1 MKLSEFHK
9 AIVACGKAADPR
21 AIDEID
27 AILALR
33 QKAYEKLADDEKQF
47 FDKESLWNPYSD
59 SRIVCGDIDERVKKV
74 IVGIDVDAA
83 ELTLVDRLNE
93 KGSDI
98 DLVIAHHP
106 RAQALVTLPD
116 VMDLQSDIFYQQ
128 GVSISVSEGL
138 IAKRKKQV
146 DRSVR
151 SGNFLRA
158 KHAAELLGLRFMT
171 AHTPADSMGY
181 RYLESLIENKRP
193 ATMGDLQKLLLD
205 LPEYDFYAK
214 ESCAP
219 VVINGSASSRVK
231 KVHFEFTGGTEG
243 PVEIYDSLAAAG
255 VDTIIAMHQSDK
267 HVEAASKANINVLLA
282 GHMASDVLGLNLLF
296 DKLQEKAD
304 FEILSF
310 SGFTRIKR

>member
-21 AIDEID
+21 SIDDID
-27 AILALR
+27 DILAAR
-33 QKAYEKLADDEKQF
+33 QKAYDKLDETEKVF
-47 FDKESLWNPYSD
+47 FDAESIWNPYSD
-59 SRIVCGDIDERVKKV
+59 TRVVCGDLDARVKKV

-93 KGSDI
+93 KGAAI

-128 GVSISVSEGL
+128 GVSIAASETL
-138 IAKRKKQV
+138 LAKRKKQV

-181 RYLESLIENKRP
+181 KYLEDMIAQKKP
-193 ATMGDLQKLLLD
+193 ATMGDLQKMLLD
-205 LPEYDFYAK
+205 IPEYEYYAK

-219 VVINGSASSRVK
+219 TIINGSPSSRIK

-243 PVEIYDSLAAAG
+243 PVEIYDKLSAAG

-267 HVEAASKANINVLLA
+267 HLEAATKANINVLLA

-296 DKLQEKAD
+296 DKLEEKAE
-304 FEILSF
+304 FEIVSF
-310 SGFTRIKR
+310 SGFFRIKR